1 MRQQRRDG
9 APVFIDDSVLMM
21 VGDEFGDT
29 WSSRRKKGSW
39 REGQTWIRS
48 SWWWSSLRRD
58 EGSGITVNLQWEEVL
73 NNCWRRHMVIG
84 EGEEVA
90 GTGGDEGNRV
100 ERSFARSDDYSPLK
114 RWTQKDGVGVQL
126 GNVWR
131 RVTGGGGSY
140 RCWPAATR
148 CAGEGGHGSRPGPAG
163 VGRCPWPANRGL
175 IRSKGVL
182 PEFENFQI
190 KYDVEGFKIRNNY
203 PHWNFSKLDIIWI
216 KIQGSS

>member
-9 APVFIDDSVLMM
+9 APVFIDDGVLMM

-48 SWWWSSLRRD
+48 SRWWSSLRRD
-58 EGSGITVNLQWEEVL
+58 EGSGITVNLWWEEVL
-73 NNCWRRHMVIG
+73 PDCWRRHMVIG

-100 ERSFARSDDYSPLK
+100 ERSFARSDDHSPLK

-131 RVTGGGGSY
+131 RVTGGGG
-140 RCWPAATR
+140 PID
-148 CAGEGGHGSRPGPAG
+148 AGQQPRDALGRGARQPPGTGRRGAVSVTSKQG
-163 VGRCPWPANRGL
+163 IDSIQRCPSW
-175 IRSKGVL
+175 IRKFS
-182 PEFENFQI
+182 N
-190 KYDVEGFKIRNNY
+190 KIWCWR
-203 PHWNFSKLDIIWI
+203 I
-216 KIQGSS
+216 